1 MSKILHRNKLFSVE
15 ELDIGTGKDRYNFY
29 AVNKADEVVVL
40 PFISKNDILIEEQ
53 YRPVVKEH
61 FQELPAGLIEKNEKP
76 EAAARR
82 ELEEETGYKARNM
95 KLLVAY
101 YTSPGFL
108 NVVTYLYLATGLYK
122 GKVSLD
128 EHEELTVK
136 RISYEKALRF
146 ASTRKIADQKTIFAL
161 LYYKFMV

>member
-1 MSKILHRNKLFSVE
+1 MTKILHKNRLFTVE
-15 ELDIGTGKDRYNFY
+15 ELDLGKGKDRYKFY
-29 AVNKADEVVVL
+29 TVKKADEVVIL
-40 PFISKNDILIEEQ
+40 PFISKKDILIEEQ
-53 YRPVVKEH
+53 YRPVVKAH
-61 FQELPAGLIEKNEKP
+61 LQELPAGLIDKNEKP

-95 KLLVAY
+95 KFLVAY
-101 YTSPGFL
+101 YISPGFL
-108 NVVTYLYLATGLYK
+108 NTVTYFYLATGLYK

-136 RISYEKALRF
+136 RVSYEKALKF

-161 LYYKFMV
+161 LYYKAMV